1 MHTTTTTTPAAVP
14 DVCERCYMFSPDYLA
29 VRTKVDT
36 GEKGSLVEFRFGE
49 RFRALIVPVRAA

>member
-1 MHTTTTTTPAAVP
+1 
-14 DVCERCYMFSPDYLA
+14 MFSPDYLA